1 MAPHSGDFHRAEILA
16 LVGASGPLSRTEI
29 AHRLEL
35 SPAAVTQLTK
45 GLIAERRLEELS
57 SAPSR
62 GGRPAQMLGLTD
74 SRARAL
80 GLKIAPDHLAFAD
93 VELDGTLRAVS
104 VHDFDPAAPDAL
116 HRLTAALDEVDRDGL
131 LGVGVAVP
139 GGVHDPAE
147 GVVNADVLTWCGL
160 PLGRYLRA
168 HLDVPVLVD
177 NDVNTLAAGECLYDR
192 GKEHRDFL
200 IVTIGVG
207 IGAAIITSGA
217 VYRGAH
223 GDAGELGHTPVDPDG
238 PRCACGNRGCLEA
251 IIGDRA
257 LVDRACREGVLGPE
271 QGIVDLRTAADG
283 GNADAQE
290 LFRAAGEI
298 LGRSVATVANVVDP
312 ETIVIFGE
320 GVTAWQ
326 HWRPGFEPAI
336 RAHLPSLRNRIPVEV
351 DRWDD
356 RSWVRGAAA
365 LVLTALF
372 DPAGAAGVQGK
383 QVRSRLLGF
392 TVSPERDAR

>member
-29 AHRLEL
+29 AHRLDL

-45 GLIAERRLEELS
+45 ALIAEGRLDELS

-62 GGRPAQMLGLTD
+62 GGRPAQMLGLAD
-74 SRARAL
+74 PRARAV
-80 GLKIAPDHLAFAD
+80 GLKIAPDHLAFAEMD
-93 VELDGTLRAVS
+93 LDGTLRTVAV
-104 VHDFDPAAPDAL
+104 HAFDPAAPDAL
-116 HRLTAALDEVDRDGL
+116 ARLTAALDEVDRDGL

-147 GVVNADVLTWCGL
+147 GVVNADVLTWCGV

-192 GKEHRDFL
+192 GRQHRDFL

-207 IGAAIITSGA
+207 IGAAIITDGA

-223 GDAGELGHTPVDPDG
+223 GDAGELGHTPVDPGG
-238 PRCACGNRGCLEA
+238 PDCVCGNRGCLEA

-257 LVDRACREGVLGPE
+257 LVDRAHGEGVLSPE
-271 QGIVDLRTAADG
+271 QGIVDLRAAADG
-283 GNADAQE
+283 GNPDAQA
-290 LFRAAGEI
+290 LFRDAGEI
-298 LGRSVATVANVVDP
+298 LGRSVATVVNIVDP
-312 ETIVIFGE
+312 ETIVVFGE
-320 GVTAWQ
+320 GATAWQ

-336 RAHLPSLRNRIPVEV
+336 RAHLPSLRSRIPVEV

-356 RSWVRGAAA
+356 RSWVQGAAA
-365 LVLTALF
+365 LVLTTLF
-372 DPAGAAGVQGK
+372 DPAGAAGKQGD
-383 QVRSRLLGF
+383 QVRERLLGI
-392 TVSPERDAR
+392 TASSSS